1 MKSLAALVLLTLL
14 CGPISAQKTYAQDSD
29 RDSDKDRPA
38 SSSNSK
44 DHEDAYEEQEN
55 LERLRAKMARE
66 HSDSSGK
73 PRPDL
78 FDKGISHLQRMKVV
92 HEAGPLKDAEAPK

>member
-1 MKSLAALVLLTLL
+1 MKSLAALVFLTLL
-14 CGPISAQKTYAQDSD
+14 CAAISGPRTYAQDSD
-29 RDSDKDRPA
+29 RGSDKDRPA
-38 SSSNSK
+38 SSANSK
-44 DHEDAYEEQEN
+44 DDEDAYEEQEN
-55 LERLRAKMARE
+55 LQRLRAKMARE

-78 FDKGISHLQRMKVV
+78 FDKGIGHLQRMKVV